1 MKAERRPIKLAA
13 TNAAA
18 APRPFRH
25 GRELYLGVDGGGTK
39 TQVALIDGRG
49 RVIGEGHAGPSNPL
63 RVGVRQSAEV
73 VRDAI
78 ERACADAGVRRVDI
92 DAIEIGLA
100 GVRRADLRERVR
112 EALLSLHVNPL
123 EIVTDADI
131 ALAGATGDAPGLVLI
146 AGTGSICCG
155 KNARSKTACA
165 GGWGPLVGDE
175 GSGAW
180 LARRAL
186 QAIAHASDGRGPAT
200 TLARAACEYFSVTT
214 PDDLATAIYAPNV
227 TTEQIAGFGR
237 LVVEAA
243 QKKDAVAREIVAAAG
258 RELGAAASAVI
269 RQLGMEREKFPVAYV
284 GGVFKAGELLLGPLR
299 ETINKIAP
307 GAFLA
312 SPQQPPAVAAALLA
326 RAHTRRLA
334 LAG

>member
-1 MKAERRPIKLAA
+1 M
-13 TNAAA
+13 
-18 APRPFRH
+18 PRPLR
-25 GRELYLGVDGGGTK
+25 RERGLYLGVDGGGTK
-39 TQVALIDGRG
+39 THAALIDEQGH
-49 RVIGEGHAGPSNPL
+49 VIGEAQAGPSNPL

-78 ERACADAGVRRVDI
+78 ERACAEAGVRRNDL
-92 DAIEIGLA
+92 DAIQIGLA

-112 EALLSLHVNPL
+112 EVLLALHIDPL

-131 ALAGATGDAPGLVLI
+131 ALAGATGGEPGLVLV

-155 KNARSKTACA
+155 KNARGQTACA

-186 QAIAHASDGRGPAT
+186 QAVAHASDGRGPAT
-200 TLARAACEYFSVTT
+200 SLAQAACEYFSVTT
-214 PDDLATAIYAPNV
+214 PDDLATTIYAPNM
-227 TTEQIAGFGR
+227 TTERIAGFGR
-237 LVVEAA
+237 PVVEAA

-258 RELGAAASAVI
+258 RELGAAAIAVI
-269 RQLGMEREKFPVAYV
+269 SQLGMEREKFPVAYV
-284 GGVFKAGELLLGPLR
+284 GGVFNAGELVLGPLH
-299 ETINKIAP
+299 ETLNKRAP
-307 GAFLA
+307 GAYLA
-312 SPQQPPAVAAALLA
+312 PPQQPPAVAAALMA
-326 RAHTRRLA
+326 RAHSQRLA

>member
-1 MKAERRPIKLAA
+1 M
-13 TNAAA
+13 
-18 APRPFRH
+18 PRPLQ
-25 GRELYLGVDGGGTK
+25 RERGFYLGVDGGGTK
-39 TQVALIDGRG
+39 THAALIDEKGDI
-49 RVIGEGHAGPSNPL
+49 IGEGQAGPSNPL

-78 ERACADAGVRRVDI
+78 ERACAEAGVRRNDL
-92 DAIEIGLA
+92 DAIQIGLA

-112 EALLSLHVNPL
+112 EVLLALHIHPL

-131 ALAGATGDAPGLVLI
+131 ALAGATGGEPGLVLV

-155 KNARSKTACA
+155 KNARGQTACA

-186 QAIAHASDGRGPAT
+186 QAVAHASDGRGPAT
-200 TLARAACEYFSVTT
+200 SLARAACEYFSVAT
-214 PDDLATAIYAPNV
+214 PDDLATTLSAPNM
-227 TTEQIAGFGR
+227 TTERIAGFGR
-237 LVVEAA
+237 PVVEAA

-258 RELGAAASAVI
+258 RELGAAAIAFIS
-269 RQLGMEREKFPVAYV
+269 QLGMERETFPVAYV
-284 GGVFKAGELLLGPLR
+284 GGVFKAGELVLGPLR
-299 ETINKIAP
+299 ETLNKRAP
-307 GAFLA
+307 GASLA
-312 SPQQPPAVAAALLA
+312 PPQQPPAVAAALMA
-326 RAHTRRLA
+326 RAHSRRLA